1 MGEQNDFMELAE
13 RAQQGDN
20 EALNRLAELSASR
33 LRVYVYRLTYQDD
46 LAQDIVQET
55 MLEMVKVLG
64 KLKRTDRF
72 LPWLYG
78 IATNKLRHFYRSEA
92 AHRRVNAT
100 RAERQEPSESRDEG
114 LENLL
119 SQELKEIIGTAIQG
133 LKTRHRAVL
142 IMRCYDGLSYA
153 EIADSMGT
161 SEFGTRMLFIRA
173 KKALQKQLSRNGL
186 GKASLLAILVLF
198 GKMTAPTKAAA
209 AQISVTTATMNA
221 GLAAGAV
228 GLVASKAALVSLTTA
243 GALTVGTVAIK
254 THSDNMEV
262 NPLPAGN
269 GMIHRSAATADNINK
284 YVFVWPE
291 GPKGPIFTR
300 SQSDD
305 ANNQSDWIVKQT
317 RDKNFYF
324 SREKGFVELN
334 NHRDWNEHV
343 MRLPTDPPKMIQFLA
358 AMDGYES
365 KLTGGV
371 TVRGEDFLVTVVDG
385 PNQPVELETTQQR
398 GVEYQDLFQSDWEAG
413 MDIIDNRDDMHRR
426 GWGYFKADGHIR
438 GEHLSA
444 QGRLPFFYSTYKD
457 GDHRPWMR
465 LRVGERT
472 LVDTDSGAYAYDASS
487 KTRVRFNSRS
497 FFKGFARPWEG
508 LHTVDTIRR
517 DAAERRVPFK
527 TEISEDRSTGT
538 VELALDPY
546 TVVYTIDMNADWV
559 QRIDINEGQ
568 TSVGKMIFQYLPSL
582 RESGASVSPPRTT
595 SRGST
600 HSGIGV
606 DWISR
611 LASGT
616 LCDGA
621 AHE

>member
-1 MGEQNDFMELAE
+1 MGEQDDFMELAE
-13 RAQQGDN
+13 RAQQGDK

-100 RAERQEPSESRDEG
+100 RSERQEPSESRDEG

-119 SQELKEIIGTAIQG
+119 SQELKEIIGSAIQA

-153 EIADSMGT
+153 EIAESMGT

-186 GKASLLAILVLF
+186 GKASLLAVLVLF

-209 AQISVTTATMNA
+209 AQITVTATTVNA

-243 GALTVGTVAIK
+243 GALTLGTVAVK
-254 THSDNMEV
+254 TYSDNMEV
-262 NPLPAGN
+262 DPGPVGN
-269 GMIHRSAATADNINK
+269 GLTHRSKATANNINK
-284 YVFVWPE
+284 HVFVWLD
-291 GPKGPIFTR
+291 GPKGPIITR

-305 ANNQSDWIVKQT
+305 SDNQSEWIVKQT
-317 RDKNFYF
+317 RDRNFYY
-324 SREKGFVELN
+324 SREKGVVEQN
-334 NHRDWNEHV
+334 NHRAWNEHV
-343 MRLPTDPPKMIQFLA
+343 MRLPTDHPNMIAFLA
-358 AMDGYES
+358 EMDGYES
-365 KLTGGV
+365 KLTGGI
-371 TVRGEDFLVTVVDG
+371 TARGKDFLVSVVDG

-398 GVEYQDLFQSDWEAG
+398 GVEHQDLFQSDWEAG
-413 MDIIDNRDDMHRR
+413 MKIIDNRDEMHKR
-426 GWGYFKADGHIR
+426 GWAYFKADGHIR

-444 QGRLPFFYSTYKD
+444 TGSLPFFYSTYKD
-457 GDHRPWMR
+457 GNHRPWMR
-465 LRVGERT
+465 LRVGEKT

-487 KTRVRFNSRS
+487 KARVRFNSRS

-508 LHTVDTIRR
+508 LHTLDTIRR

-527 TEISEDRSTGT
+527 TEISKDRSTGI
-538 VELALDPY
+538 VVLALDPY
-546 TVVYTIDMNADWV
+546 TVVYTIDMDADWV

-568 TSVGKMIFQYLPSL
+568 TSVGKMIFQYVPSL
-582 RESGASVSPPRTT
+582 TANGASVNPPRTT
-595 SRGST
+595 SRSIT
-600 HSGIGV
+600 HPGIGV
-606 DWISR
+606 NWIAQ
-611 LASGT
+611 LVSGT
-616 LCDGA
+616 LCDLA
-621 AHE
+621 SQE

>member
-13 RAQQGDN
+13 RAQQGDK

-78 IATNKLRHFYRSEA
+78 IATNKLRHFYRSES

-119 SQELKEIIGTAIQG
+119 SEELKDIIGTAIQA

-142 IMRCYDGLSYA
+142 IMRCYDELSYA
-153 EIADSMGT
+153 EIAESMGT

-186 GKASLLAILVLF
+186 GKASLLAVLVLF

-209 AQISVTTATMNA
+209 AQISVTTATVNA

-262 NPLPAGN
+262 DPGPVGN
-269 GMIHRSAATADNINK
+269 GLIHRSAATENNIIK
-284 YVFVWPE
+284 HVFVWPD
-291 GPKGPIFTR
+291 GPKGPIITR

-305 ANNQSDWIVKQT
+305 SDNLSEWIVKQT
-317 RDKNFYF
+317 GDQNFYY
-324 SREKGFVELN
+324 SREKGVVELN
-334 NHRDWNEHV
+334 NHRAWNEHV
-343 MRLPTDPPKMIQFLA
+343 MRLPTDHPKMIAFLA
-358 AMDGYES
+358 EMDGYES
-365 KLTGGV
+365 RLTGGS
-371 TVRGEDFLVTVVDG
+371 TVRGDHFVISVVDG
-385 PNQPVELETTQQR
+385 PNEPIELETTQQR
-398 GVEYQDLFQSDWEAG
+398 GVEHQDLFQSDWDA
-413 MDIIDNRDDMHRR
+413 DDTIIDNRDEMHKR
-426 GWGYFKADGHIR
+426 GWAYFKADGHIR

-444 QGRLPFFYSTYKD
+444 QGSLPLFYSSYKD
-457 GDHRPWMR
+457 GNHRPWMK
-465 LRVGERT
+465 LRVGKKT
-472 LVDTDSGAYAYDASS
+472 LVDADSGAYAYDASS
-487 KTRVRFNSRS
+487 KTRVRFASRS

-508 LHTVDTIRR
+508 LHTLDTIRR
-517 DAAERRVPFK
+517 DAAEQRVPFT
-527 TEISEDRSTGT
+527 TEISKDKSTGT
-538 VELALDPY
+538 VELDLDPY

-559 QRIDINEGQ
+559 QRVDINEGQ

-582 RESGASVSPPRTT
+582 TTNGASVSPPRTT
-595 SRGST
+595 ARGIPQA
-600 HSGIGV
+600 GIGV
-606 DWISR
+606 NWITR
-611 LASGT
+611 LVSGT
-616 LCDGA
+616 LCD
-621 AHE
+621 